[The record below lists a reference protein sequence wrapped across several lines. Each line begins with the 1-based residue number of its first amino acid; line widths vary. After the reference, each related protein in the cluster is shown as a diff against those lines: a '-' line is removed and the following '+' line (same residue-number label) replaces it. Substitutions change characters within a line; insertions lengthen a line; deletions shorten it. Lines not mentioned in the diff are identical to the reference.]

1 MSDNPLVKKL
11 KLKPGARAV
20 VVNAPPGYIESLT
33 PLPKGATLLEALDG
47 KFDWIQAFI
56 KDKSQIDA
64 LAPTLI
70 ESLNPNSLLWICF
83 PKGTSKIQTDL
94 TRDRGWDSL
103 QESDLKWVTLVSID
117 PTWSAFCLRPYKPGE
132 QRQTWWREWS
142 G

>member
-11 KLKPGARAV
+11 KLKPGSRAAV
-20 VVNAPPGYIESLT
+20 MNPPPGYTATLT
-33 PLPKGATLLEALDG
+33 PLPEGVTLSETLDG
-47 KFDWIQAFI
+47 KFDWIQAFVSN
-56 KDKSQIDA
+56 KSQIDA
-64 LAPTLI
+64 LAPALI
-70 ESLNPNSLLWICF
+70 EALNPESLLWICF

-94 TRDRGWDSL
+94 TRDKGWDSL

-117 PTWSAFCLRPYKPGE
+117 TTWSAFCLRPYKPGE